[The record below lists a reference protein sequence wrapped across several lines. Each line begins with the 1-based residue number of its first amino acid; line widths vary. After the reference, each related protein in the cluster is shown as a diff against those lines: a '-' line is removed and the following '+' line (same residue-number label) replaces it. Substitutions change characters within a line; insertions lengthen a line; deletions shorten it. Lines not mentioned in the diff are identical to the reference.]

1 MPNIRT
7 KTAEGAPSADGG
19 SITGYASTWTR
30 EPDFYGDVVAKGA
43 FSASIERIEAEGRTL
58 PLLWNHDADDLKSY
72 IGTVTGLAE
81 DDHGLLFTA
90 TFDSTPE
97 AQRARELAMDG
108 RLCKFSFAYD
118 VIDQME
124 VELEDGRKANELRQL
139 DVHEVSLV
147 MYPANPDTSVVEVKG
162 AEDGAQKA
170 VGTAYIDL
178 VPRVK
183 GLDEQQF
190 ADFTSAIAEAVHR
203 GVEVGLKAGRRNSKA
218 DEDAIRQAI
227 ALLQSVL
234 GDEPEDD
241 NDEPETGDGND
252 ADDAD
257 STTEGGEGEATPKGR
272 EDESE
277 DIEAYRKQALISAHK
292 HTHTYTG
299 MEGYHA

>member
-162 AEDGAQKA
+162 AETQN
-170 VGTAYIDL
+170 IDL
-178 VPRVK
+178 RPRIE
-183 GLDEQQF
+183 GLTDEQREE
-190 ADFTSAIAEAVHR
+190 FTKAIAEATHN
-203 GVEVGLKAGRRNSKA
+203 GLEIGLKAGRRNSKA

-227 ALLQSVL
+227 ALLQGVL

-241 NDEPETGDGND
+241 NDEPGTGDQND
-252 ADDAD
+252 ANDAGG
-257 STTEGGEGEATPKGR
+257 TTEGGEGEATPKGR
-272 EDESE
+272 EAEAE

-292 HTHTYTG
+292 HTHTG